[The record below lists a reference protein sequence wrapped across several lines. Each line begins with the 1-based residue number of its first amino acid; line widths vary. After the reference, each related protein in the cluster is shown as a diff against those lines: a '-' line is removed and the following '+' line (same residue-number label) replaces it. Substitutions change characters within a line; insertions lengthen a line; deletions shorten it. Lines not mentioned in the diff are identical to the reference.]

1 VSGHTDWAS
10 APADAPHAYQQYMVP
25 AMFAPLADRVC
36 ELVEAGPG
44 DRALDVAC
52 GTGALTRA
60 LTRRADRGGRVVG
73 IDRAPAMLAVAREE
87 PAVDGAA
94 IEFVE
99 GSAGQLPFG
108 DDEFSIVT
116 CQQGFQFFADRSA
129 TLAEFR
135 RVVAPGGRV
144 AVACWCDI
152 ESSFGFDQISR
163 ALDRHLGTEMGDMI
177 RFPFVVIS
185 DPAEL
190 RGLFE
195 SSGFDDVVIEIERVA
210 AGFAEPERFAER
222 IIAAGPVSTAFA
234 AATEQQRRA
243 VIGEVTAAIEPARD
257 GDWVTFE
264 MPALVAVA
272 RV

>member
-1 VSGHTDWAS
+1 MSGQTDWAS
-10 APADAPHAYQQYMVP
+10 APADAPHAYQEYLVP
-25 AMFAPLADRVC
+25 AAFTPLAERVS
-36 ELVEAGPG
+36 ELVEARPG

-52 GTGALTRA
+52 GTGALSRA
-60 LTRRADRGGRVVG
+60 LAVRVGSGGRVVG
-73 IDRAPAMLAVAREE
+73 IDHAPRMLAVAREQ
-87 PAVDGAA
+87 PAVDGAM

-99 GSAGQLPFG
+99 GSADQLPF
-108 DDEFSIVT
+108 DDGEFSIVT
-116 CQQGFQFFADRSA
+116 CQQGLQFFPDRA
-129 TLAEFR
+129 AALAEFR

-144 AVACWCDI
+144 AVACWCDL
-152 ESSFGFDQISR
+152 ESSFGFDRISR
-163 ALDRHLGTEMGDMI
+163 ALDRHLGSEAGDTM
-177 RFPFVVIS
+177 RFPFLAIS

-195 SSGFDDVVIEIERVA
+195 AAGFDDIVIEIERVA
-210 AGFAEPERFAER
+210 ASFAEPERFAER

-243 VIGEVTAAIEPARD
+243 VIGDVTAALEPVSD

>member
-10 APADAPHAYQQYMVP
+10 APADAPHTYQEYMVP
-25 AMFAPLADRVC
+25 AVFARLAERVS

-52 GTGALTRA
+52 GTGALSRA
-60 LTRRADRGGRVVG
+60 LADRVGKSGRVVG
-73 IDRAPAMLAVAREE
+73 IDHAPKMLAVAREQ
-87 PAVDGAA
+87 PGVDGAS

-99 GSAGQLPFG
+99 GGADQLPFG
-108 DDEFSIVT
+108 GGEFSIVT
-116 CQQGFQFFADRSA
+116 CQQGLQFFPDRA
-129 TLAEFR
+129 AALAEFR

-144 AVACWCDI
+144 AVACWCDL

-163 ALDRHLGTEMGDMI
+163 ALDRHLSTEMGDMM
-177 RFPFVVIS
+177 RFPFVAIG

-210 AGFAEPERFAER
+210 ARFPEPERFAER
-222 IIAAGPVSTAFA
+222 IIAAGPVATAFA

-243 VIGEVTAAIEPARD
+243 VIGETTAALEPVSD
-257 GDWVTFE
+257 GHWVTFE